1 MKVYLEIES
10 EVGTDFE
17 ADVIVYTLSASELV
31 SIRNAAG
38 MDVMHKLSADEC
50 KAVIAQAEEEQAD
63 SDRRNERNIEGR
75 PNALPSARNRPPAR
89 CHQHAAPQRPEWS
102 GFLYAGK

>member
-63 SDRRNERNIEGR
+63 SDRRNEARFRSPRNV
-75 PNALPSARNRPPAR
+75 
-89 CHQHAAPQRPEWS
+89 
-102 GFLYAGK
+102 